1 MFNVL
6 GEAIEKPFCLDIDVT
21 DKTPVDDIPE
31 SYYKNAKNEWK
42 AQNTEKQAIE
52 KGLVDLSINQLSEQF
67 LMNEIHRTTSSHDD
81 HVVNVAFHAA
91 LSAYNKPLNLALKA
105 ESGSGKSYS
114 TTQTVLLMPK
124 EDVLYIASQSPKV
137 ISHENG
143 VPKTL
148 DGEILTDDKA
158 PVEPSEEACADHMEF
173 LAEKKRYK
181 EAMKEWKKKLDNCI
195 YEVDLRNK
203 VVVFLESINT
213 ETFKMLKSTMSYDNE
228 ENGWVDHK
236 YVDDK
241 GKVHTTR
248 LVGAPCLIFNSL
260 DNEYISEFATR
271 CLTATPSTTK
281 DKINSAMEISN
292 RKSSF
297 PWEYSVENFNRR
309 LIQEYIRK
317 IRDII
322 QKGKISVVNP
332 FTDVYKVFSIEQ
344 TRSMRDFNKYLELMA
359 PYAMFKL
366 FQRPVI
372 IVAGHRFLVPT
383 VQDALEAK
391 AAFDAIIQTTQ
402 TGTEQR
408 IISFYYEIVAKH
420 PNGAEA
426 EFLTD
431 EFNKGRKK
439 PYASRTIRD
448 WLNRL
453 VNIEWVDEREGCHE
467 NSKGYIDKRFKL
479 YVPLRKAE
487 STAVLETTVDLK
499 AVLEKS
505 FKSWLKTIA
514 EIKSFSP
521 PIIIPKIDGTAI
533 EISLE
538 EMESI
543 VLGLELPKF
552 SGGSEEDISATVSK
566 SEKNVTCENKLES
579 TAIIQNAVVPETLQ
593 LVDGKTYSQI
603 QYKLKIKHIKS
614 IEHCKKCWDCEALL
628 SEWQIEKFANN
639 VSEGFAYNCNSCLKE
654 HTIPAYKAQGANIDL
669 ELPTSTEEV
678 S

>member
-1 MFNVL
+1 M
-6 GEAIEKPFCLDIDVT
+6 DIDVT
-21 DKTPVDDIPE
+21 DKTPVGEIPE
-31 SYYKNAKNEWK
+31 NYYKNVKNEWK
-42 AQNTEKQAIE
+42 AQKEDIQAIA
-52 KGLVDLSINQLSEQF
+52 KGLQELSINPASEKFLLS
-67 LMNEIHRTTSSHDD
+67 EIHRTTSSHDD

-213 ETFKMLKSTMSYDNE
+213 ETFKMLKSTMSHDNE

-260 DNEYISEFATR
+260 DNEYVSEFATR
-271 CLTATPSTTK
+271 CLTATPSTSK
-281 DKINSAMEISN
+281 EKIVSAMEISN

-297 PWEYSVENFNRR
+297 PWDYRVENFNRR

-317 IRDII
+317 IRDTM
-322 QKGKISVVNP
+322 QKGKINVVNP
-332 FTDVYKVFSIEQ
+332 FTDVYQAFSKEQ

-359 PYAMFKL
+359 PFAMFKL

-372 IVAGHRFLVPT
+372 IVAGRRYLVPT
-383 VQDALEAK
+383 VQDALDAK

-408 IISFYYEIVAKH
+408 IISFYYEVVAKH

-439 PYASRTIRD
+439 PYASRTIRE

-453 VNIEWVDEREGCHE
+453 VDIEWADEREGCHE
-467 NSKGYIDKRFKL
+467 NSNGFIDKRFKL

-487 STAVLETTVDLK
+487 SNAILETTVDLR
-499 AVLEKS
+499 AVLEKG

-514 EIKSFSP
+514 EIKSFTP
-521 PIIIPKIDGTAI
+521 PIIIPKIDGTAS

-552 SGGSEEDISATVSK
+552 SGGLEENTSATVSK
-566 SEKNVTCENKLES
+566 AETNVTCENKLAS
-579 TAIIQNAVVPETLQ
+579 TAISQIAFVPEILQ
-593 LVDGKTYSQI
+593 LADGKTYKKI
-603 QYKLKIKHIKS
+603 QYKLEIKRTKPLEQS
-614 IEHCKKCWDCEALL
+614 KKCWDCEALL

-654 HTIPAYKAQGANIDL
+654 HTIPAYKAQGAIIDL
-669 ELPTSTEEV
+669 EVPTTIEEV

>member
-1 MFNVL
+1 
-6 GEAIEKPFCLDIDVT
+6 
-21 DKTPVDDIPE
+21 
-31 SYYKNAKNEWK
+31 
-42 AQNTEKQAIE
+42 
-52 KGLVDLSINQLSEQF
+52 
-67 LMNEIHRTTSSHDD
+67 
-81 HVVNVAFHAA
+81 
-91 LSAYNKPLNLALKA
+91 LALKA

-114 TTQTVLLMPK
+114 TTQTVLMMPQ

-143 VPKTL
+143 VRKTK
-148 DGEILTDDKA
+148 DGCLLTDDLEPKKPLQKDYKD
-158 PVEPSEEACADHMEF
+158 PVLGWGDQERKDFAE
-173 LAEKKRYK
+173 AEKLYK
-181 EAMKEWKKKLDNCI
+181 EQKAQWDADLKDCY

-203 VVVFLESINT
+203 VVVFLESINP
-213 ETFKMLKSTMSYDNE
+213 ETFKMLKSTMSHDNE

-241 GKVHTTR
+241 GHVHKTR

-260 DNEYISEFATR
+260 DNDYVSEFATR
-271 CLTATPSTTK
+271 CLTATPSTSK
-281 DKINSAMEISN
+281 DKIASAMEISN

-297 PWEYSVENFNRR
+297 PWEYTAEHFNKR

-317 IRDII
+317 IRDTMK
-322 QKGKISVVNP
+322 QGRISIVNP
-332 FTDVYKVFSIEQ
+332 FTDVHQAFSKEQ

-366 FQRPVI
+366 FQRPLI
-372 IVAGHRFLVPT
+372 IVAGHRYLIPT
-383 VQDALEAK
+383 VQDALDAK

-408 IISFYYEIVAKH
+408 IISFYYEVVAKH

-453 VNIEWVDEREGCHE
+453 VDIEWVDERDDCHE
-467 NSKGYIDKRFKL
+467 NSKGYIDKRFKQ
-479 YVPLRKAE
+479 YVPLKKAE
-487 STAVLETTVDLK
+487 ITAVLETTIDLK
-499 AVLEKS
+499 AILEKS
-505 FKSWLKTIA
+505 FKSWLKTIV
-514 EIKSFSP
+514 EIKSFTP

-538 EMESI
+538 EMEAI

-552 SGGSEEDISATVSK
+552 SGASEENIAATVSNA
-566 SEKNVTCENKLES
+566 EINDTCENKLECIAIS
-579 TAIIQNAVVPETLQ
+579 QTAAVPETLR
-593 LVDGKTYSQI
+593 LADGKTYRQI
-603 QYKLKIKHIKS
+603 QYKLKINRIKP
-614 IEHCKKCWDCEALL
+614 IEHNEKCWDCEASL
-628 SEWQIEKFANN
+628 SEWQIEKFINN
-639 VSEGFAYNCNSCLKE
+639 VSDGVIYNCDSCVKE
-654 HTIPAYKAQGANIDL
+654 HTIPAYKAQGAFIDL
-669 ELPTSTEEV
+669 EVPAPTEEV
-678 S
+678 SS

>member
-1 MFNVL
+1 MTTKKMAGSITNMSMIKAKYIQPDWLVL
-6 GEAIEKPFCLDIDVT
+6 PA
-21 DKTPVDDIPE
+21 
-31 SYYKNAKNEWK
+31 
-42 AQNTEKQAIE
+42 
-52 KGLVDLSINQLSEQF
+52 
-67 LMNEIHRTTSSHDD
+67 
-81 HVVNVAFHAA
+81 
-91 LSAYNKPLNLALKA
+91 
-105 ESGSGKSYS
+105 
-114 TTQTVLLMPK
+114 
-124 EDVLYIASQSPKV
+124 
-137 ISHENG
+137 
-143 VPKTL
+143 
-148 DGEILTDDKA
+148 
-158 PVEPSEEACADHMEF
+158 
-173 LAEKKRYK
+173 
-181 EAMKEWKKKLDNCI
+181 
-195 YEVDLRNK
+195 
-203 VVVFLESINT
+203 
-213 ETFKMLKSTMSYDNE
+213 
-228 ENGWVDHK
+228 
-236 YVDDK
+236 
-241 GKVHTTR
+241 
-248 LVGAPCLIFNSL
+248 LIFNSL
-260 DNEYISEFATR
+260 DNEYVSEFATR

-317 IRDII
+317 IRDTM

-372 IVAGHRFLVPT
+372 IVAGRRYLVPT
-383 VQDALEAK
+383 VQDALDAK

-408 IISFYYEIVAKH
+408 IISFYYEVVAKH

-453 VNIEWVDEREGCHE
+453 VDIEWVDEREDCHE

-514 EIKSFSP
+514 EIKSFTP

-552 SGGSEEDISATVSK
+552 SGGSEENISATVSK
-566 SEKNVTCENKLES
+566 SEINVTCENKLES
-579 TAIIQNAVVPETLQ
+579 TAISQTAAVPETLQ
-593 LVDGKTYSQI
+593 LADGKTYSQI
-603 QYKLKIKHIKS
+603 QYKLKIKPIKP
-614 IEHCKKCWDCEALL
+614 IEHSEKCWDCEALL
-628 SEWQIEKFANN
+628 SEWQIEKFINN
-639 VSEGFAYNCNSCLKE
+639 VSEGFAYNCDSCLKE
-654 HTIPAYKAQGANIDL
+654 HTIPAYKAQGAIIDL
-669 ELPTSTEEV
+669 ELPTPTEEV